1 MGGTDS
7 ASGKNNGLRW
17 SPQLLRACRPGIRPL
32 FGQPLLLLAFV
43 LVREVET
50 WSPLARPLAVAVVL
64 EAEGGLEAGVAQ
76 QSTCVLCVCCVCRPL
91 QFMRTLWR
99 LRYFVRPCLT
109 DPDLFFWC
117 TWNRMV
123 VC

>member
-7 ASGKNNGLRW
+7 ASGQNNGLRW

-43 LVREVET
+43 LVREVEA

-76 QSTCVLCVCCVCRPL
+76 QSTCVLCVCVCVLCVPSL
-91 QFMRTLWR
+91 AIYAHVVETALLRT
-99 LRYFVRPCLT
+99 YMPDGPGFV
-109 DPDLFFWC
+109 LF
-117 TWNRMV
+117 V
-123 VC
+123 HL

>member
-76 QSTCVLCVCCVCRPL
+76 QSTCVLCVLCVPSL
-91 QFMRTLWR
+91 AIYAHAVETALLRTSVPDGPG
-99 LRYFVRPCLT
+99 FV
-109 DPDLFFWC
+109 FF
-117 TWNRMV
+117 V
-123 VC
+123 HL

>member
-7 ASGKNNGLRW
+7 ASDKNNGLRW

-43 LVREVET
+43 LVREVEA
-50 WSPLARPLAVAVVL
+50 WSPLAGPLAVAVVL

-76 QSTCVLCVCCVCRPL
+76 QSTCRNSNRLHLAPCISCFCVCV
-91 QFMRTLWR
+91 
-99 LRYFVRPCLT
+99 
-109 DPDLFFWC
+109 
-117 TWNRMV
+117 
-123 VC
+123 